1 MIACPQIDNFDISI
15 AGSMISQSTGSG
27 GKPGQEQPGRQH
39 RLRSNFEHHDMDA
52 PNLDIAREPRGLHRP
67 KLERLDRLFPE
78 DAASTSIEDDASMN
92 EDDASMNVEEEASTS
107 LQPSITRRIFR
118 TSAVF
123 SFVVLTGVGGAL
135 AWRSYGD
142 YPTEMI
148 RAWALPAPPSK
159 PAAPPAGTAEFQ
171 QQLKSIAIDLAAV
184 KHTLEQLA
192 ANQDQLTRKQQE
204 MAGKQE
210 QMTQAIAALQAVK
223 QDISQ
228 KISAPPPANKPV
240 HVPLP
245 KPVQHPAPLS
255 TQASSNPTHVSPPPS
270 LLPPKQ

>member
-1 MIACPQIDNFDISI
+1 
-15 AGSMISQSTGSG
+15 
-27 GKPGQEQPGRQH
+27 
-39 RLRSNFEHHDMDA
+39 MDA

-78 DAASTSIEDDASMN
+78 DAASTSLEDDASMN
-92 EDDASMNVEEEASTS
+92 IEEAASTR
-107 LQPSITRRIFR
+107 LQPSISSRIFR
-118 TSAVF
+118 ASAVF

-142 YPTEMI
+142 YATEMI
-148 RAWALPAPPSK
+148 RAWALPAPTSK
-159 PAAPPAGTAEFQ
+159 PAAPPAGAAEFQ

-192 ANQDQLTRKQQE
+192 ANQDQLTRKQEE
-204 MAGKQE
+204 MAGKQD
-210 QMTQAIAALQAVK
+210 QMTQAIAALQAAK

-228 KISAPPPANKPV
+228 KISALPPAKKPV
-240 HVPLP
+240 HVPVP
-245 KPVQHPAPLS
+245 KPVQHPAQ
-255 TQASSNPTHVSPPPS
+255 TQASSNPTHVSPPQS